1 MQLSEAVAKGLKDLG
16 AGDELRAGMM
26 DTVASLDPS
35 IVTKNAKLKQ
45 AVMKKLET
53 EPERF
58 TDVMDVL
65 ESNCDSTKRQV
76 QILKKRHV
84 DLLCQLR
91 AEDSEENSAGMYG
104 T

>member
-1 MQLSEAVAKGLKDLG
+1 MAKELKDQG

-26 DTVASLDPS
+26 DTAASLDLS
-35 IVTKNAKLKQ
+35 LVTKNTKLKQ
-45 AVMKKLET
+45 AVMNKLET

-58 TDVMDVL
+58 TDVMNVL
-65 ESNCDSTKRQV
+65 ESNSSDSTKRRV

-84 DLLCQLR
+84 DLLCQLT
-91 AEDSEENSAGMYG
+91 AEESKENSAGMYS